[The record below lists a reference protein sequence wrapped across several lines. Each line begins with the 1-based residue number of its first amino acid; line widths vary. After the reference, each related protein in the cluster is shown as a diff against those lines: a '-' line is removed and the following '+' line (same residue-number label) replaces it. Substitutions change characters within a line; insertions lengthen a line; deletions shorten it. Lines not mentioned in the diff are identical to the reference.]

1 VQVESSDAVYKDRP
15 RYQQNE
21 DGTPYRGRGGRGG
34 RGRGRGGISNYE
46 NARPAR
52 RTEDLNSDEE
62 IVECTE
68 EQMDFIN
75 EWKAYN
81 RKNIKVLAVSDRLD
95 KFSVS

>member
-1 VQVESSDAVYKDRP
+1 MQVESSDAVYKDRP
-15 RYQQNE
+15 RYQNE
-21 DGTPYRGRGGRGG
+21 DGIPYRGRGGRGG
-34 RGRGRGGISNYE
+34 RGRGISNYE

-68 EQMDFIN
+68 EQMNFIN

-81 RKNIKVLAVSDRLD
+81 RKNIKVLAVSERLD
-95 KFSVS
+95 EFSVS